1 MKRLSLID
9 LQNFS
14 FLAAVFFIHLSAVPG
29 VVGGLAGL
37 FLLLYLIFFIFNR
50 SVQNRFFRT
59 GLEYPFLFYILA
71 SAISCYDAYIF
82 SWSVGKTLSLT
93 LAIGL
98 FYLLL
103 AGLNKQNFSKFLNV
117 LFYGGLIL
125 CLAGFLQFITYY
137 LVELWQINVPILNYL
152 VDQAKAMPRISSL
165 FLARSG
171 TNVYACYLG
180 LFLPLISVILWQKKM
195 PLLIKLFAAFLI
207 IFNVLFSYSRALY
220 IGIFA
225 VALIRVIFFSKK
237 KVLIL
242 SGIIFLLTVLSFIPP
257 INSTIRSIF
266 NNKDNSNIE
275 HFQTFQSALSLIA
288 KHPLNGWGADHVS
301 RKIRKSG
308 QGWVDGH
315 GYKMEV
321 NAKNWT
327 PTKFYEVR
335 EAAKKAGVISIDS
348 PHNIYLWNMIDTGL
362 LGLGAFLFILLVIYR
377 KILKQ
382 MQGRSKNKYLAEG
395 LFYGFNIFLL
405 YGFFQDSLN
414 APIMTSFFWLF
425 LILVCALEKY
435 NKQEVIV

>member
-1 MKRLSLID
+1 MKRLNLID

-14 FLAAVFFIHLSAVPG
+14 FLTAVFFIHFSACPG
-29 VVGGLAGL
+29 LVGGLAGL
-37 FLLLYLIFFIFNR
+37 FLLAYFIFFLRNNFGKYK
-50 SVQNRFFRT
+50 FAAT

-71 SAISCYDAYIF
+71 SAISCFDAYILP
-82 SWSVGKTLSLT
+82 WSVGKTLSLT
-93 LAIGL
+93 IAIGL

-103 AGLNKQNFSKFLNV
+103 AGLNKQNLSRFLNI

-125 CLAGFLQFITYY
+125 CLAGFLQFVSYY

-152 VDQAKAMPRISSL
+152 VDQAKAMPRVSSL

-180 LFLPLISVILWQKKM
+180 LFLPLVSVILWQKKL
-195 PLLIKLFAAFLI
+195 PLVFKLLAAFLI
-207 IFNVLFSYSRALY
+207 VFNVLFSYSRALY
-220 IGIFA
+220 IGILA
-225 VALIRVIFFSKK
+225 VALIRVIFFSKQ

-242 SGIIFLLTVLSFIPP
+242 TGIFLLIVGLSFIPP

-275 HFQTFQSALSLIA
+275 HFQTFESALSLIA
-288 KHPLNGWGADHVS
+288 KHPINGWGADHVS
-301 RKIRKSG
+301 RKIRKSA

-335 EAAKKAGVISIDS
+335 EKARRAGVISIDS
-348 PHNIYLWNMIDTGL
+348 PHNIYLWNLIDTGI
-362 LGLGAFLFILLVIYR
+362 LGLSAFIFILITIYR
-377 KILKQ
+377 KILKLLQ
-382 MQGRSKNKYLAEG
+382 KNSKNKYLEEG

-414 APIMTSFFWLF
+414 APIMTSFFWIF
-425 LILVCALEKY
+425 IILVCALERY
-435 NKQEVIV
+435 NQQKVIV